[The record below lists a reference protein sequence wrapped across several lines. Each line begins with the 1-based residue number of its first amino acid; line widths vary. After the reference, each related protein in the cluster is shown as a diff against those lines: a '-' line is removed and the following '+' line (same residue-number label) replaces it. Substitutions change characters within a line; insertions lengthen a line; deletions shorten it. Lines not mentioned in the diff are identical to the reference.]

1 MVQSTHMEKRLA
13 LAPYY
18 ILAAAFIGFGD
29 TLYLSYY
36 KFLGLVPTCAI
47 LHGCDQVLTST
58 YATFYGV
65 PLAYFGLVFYT
76 YMIAFSLL
84 LSIDPLSKGLRWGV
98 MIYTSIGLL
107 CSVVFETL
115 QVFSIKALC
124 IYCATSALITLILF
138 ILSMW
143 HIKSSR
149 SSAAALL

>member
-1 MVQSTHMEKRLA
+1 MLESIHMEKRLL

-58 YATFYGV
+58 YSTFYGV

-84 LSIDPLSKGLRWGV
+84 LSLDPFSKGLRWGM

-107 CSVVFETL
+107 CSVLFETL
-115 QVFSIKALC
+115 QIVSIKALC
-124 IYCATSALITLILF
+124 IYCATSAFITLTLF
-138 ILSMW
+138 LLSVW
-143 HIKSSR
+143 HIRSSR
-149 SSAAALL
+149 SNDAARL